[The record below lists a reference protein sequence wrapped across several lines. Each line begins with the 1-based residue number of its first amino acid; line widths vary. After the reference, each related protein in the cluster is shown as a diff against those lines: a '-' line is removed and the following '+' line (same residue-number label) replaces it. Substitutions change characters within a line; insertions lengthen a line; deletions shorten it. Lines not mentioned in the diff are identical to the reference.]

1 MAEIHRYDSA
11 RLQRSRHRD
20 VGQRTLHSQPTG
32 AHLHSARHTMREA
45 AAEESQRPSSDY
57 ARGHCAHRDATQKKQ
72 NRLRSVTPKP
82 ILQSFSFPTYN
93 TICLIPQ
100 VYWVSPLK
108 DIRQLCRIASVRIAS
123 PDRLALKNSHL
134 YIF

>member
-20 VGQRTLHSQPTG
+20 VGQRTLHSQPAG

-45 AAEESQRPSSDY
+45 AAEESQRPPSDY
-57 ARGHCAHRDATQKKQ
+57 AGGHCAHRDATQKKQ

-82 ILQSFSFPTYN
+82 ILQRFLTFKNITNIQYISYFVCYFEDF
-93 TICLIPQ
+93 
-100 VYWVSPLK
+100 VY
-108 DIRQLCRIASVRIAS
+108 
-123 PDRLALKNSHL
+123 
-134 YIF
+134 F

>member
-20 VGQRTLHSQPTG
+20 VGQHTLHSQPAG

-45 AAEESQRPSSDY
+45 AAEESQRPPSDY
-57 ARGHCAHRDATQKKQ
+57 AGGHCTHRDATQKKQ

-82 ILQSFSFPTYN
+82 ILQRFLTFKRHSADMTYH
-93 TICLIPQ
+93 ICGF
-100 VYWVSPLK
+100 
-108 DIRQLCRIASVRIAS
+108 R
-123 PDRLALKNSHL
+123 
-134 YIF
+134 

>member
-11 RLQRSRHRD
+11 CLQRPRHRD
-20 VGQRTLHSQPTG
+20 VGQRTLHSQPAG

-57 ARGHCAHRDATQKKQ
+57 AGGHCAHRDATQKKQ

-82 ILQSFSFPTYN
+82 ILQRFITFKNITDIQYISYFVCYFEDF
-93 TICLIPQ
+93 
-100 VYWVSPLK
+100 VY
-108 DIRQLCRIASVRIAS
+108 
-123 PDRLALKNSHL
+123 
-134 YIF
+134 F

>member
-20 VGQRTLHSQPTG
+20 VGQRTLHSQPAG

-45 AAEESQRPSSDY
+45 AAEESQRPPSDY
-57 ARGHCAHRDATQKKQ
+57 AGGHCAHRDATQKKQ

-82 ILQSFSFPTYN
+82 ILQRSFLLLKTSRIFN
-93 TICLIPQ
+93 TFLILF
-100 VYWVSPLK
+100 VILR
-108 DIRQLCRIASVRIAS
+108 ILC
-123 PDRLALKNSHL
+123 
-134 YIF
+134 IFEP

>member
-20 VGQRTLHSQPTG
+20 VGQRTLHSQPAG

-57 ARGHCAHRDATQKKQ
+57 AGGHSAHRDATQKKQ

-82 ILQSFSFPTYN
+82 IMQRFL
-93 TICLIPQ
+93 
-100 VYWVSPLK
+100 PLK
-108 DIRQLCRIASVRIAS
+108 DIQQI
-123 PDRLALKNSHL
+123 
-134 YIF
+134 